1 MNTNKEIRKLARSDY
16 WQSVFNTSKEGHS
29 IRLFKNITD
38 LSGIQMQFLQWL
50 KIYDM
55 LFTELAQ
62 RESYLLTSKVIL
74 DDQRCDAYLH
84 VRRVRIENE
93 WKQHQ
98 LDKKTSDAKSKHNF
112 KNNDNVSVID
122 VQLNEGG
129 TDGRRD

>member
-16 WQSVFNTSKEGHS
+16 WQLVFNTSKEGHS
-29 IRLFKNITD
+29 IQLFKNITD

-62 RESYLLTSKVIL
+62 RESYLLTNKVIL
-74 DDQRCDAYLH
+74 DDDRTDAYLY
-84 VRRVRIENE
+84 VRRTRIENE